1 MKKENLKTENT
12 DLEICQ
18 QIYDVAKKIYENSNI
33 PTLQEYAKESVYTL
47 KGILQVLKYNGGKLE
62 YYNEVNYF
70 SNCGGWGE
78 IEIKAGEFCAY
89 FQTIAAFEMLE
100 KHLKLLLA
108 KERAQF
114 THFADVEKYD
124 CSNVAKFAGT
134 DPLRPNL
141 QNVEF
146 NFKRGTK
153 TATDSRI
160 LKIVKIDKQ
169 DKETALINPLTNE
182 IKTDATFPAWE
193 NVLPKQGAKVVLC
206 LGDIVKKI
214 PKKML
219 NQSTKQVIFEFNY
232 RGSGDHRITGG
243 DSDFG
248 TSFENHLHAFC
259 NFEQNFKIAFN
270 INFLS
275 KITSYYKDKK
285 KQLTEFTM
293 YLTASNRAVVI
304 TVEGKTDINLI
315 IPVMIK
321 TGYKEY
327 APIEIIDSVHY
338 VDIPEV
344 LDVFQNIGNE
354 NIVCNKLETS
364 PALAKA
370 DFSQRCE
377 ADDYYFNFHNEAKLW
392 ENKTETNRYSGEYDT
407 EENAQINMN
416 MKAVFT
422 PNKHLKIDL
431 NEVMEYYFD
440 LINTH
445 FSPDSEA
452 ESVNNTDV
460 LQQAETSTEATNEGE
475 NNPDFVIYIEHGK
488 DEDAPAFT
496 LYEEAEKYML
506 ENNFEMYRDE
516 ILENYMIIY
525 VREKQ
530 VNNIK
535 QEQNME
541 NINTIF
547 ENDKSGRKP
556 FISVSKDDVINYFV
570 ETEDKSVFKNKTQ
583 SDIKRACLCKANNIS
598 IINEPKKERVLTT
611 FADKD
616 FEYYNN
622 FCEKIIKIN
631 GCYYNDSYIVEKRT
645 EKNMLSMPDNYIIV
659 HKNYIASISPKY
671 GYSKEDSKEINNNL
685 DFYFDL
691 INTHFPAAELTE
703 EESALYVSDV
713 EYLQENGLIEI
724 EEQQKIK
731 LTESDYK
738 EIQKLSQKQDYTY
751 SCEQLKSF
759 VYDYKTAKETGD
771 KYTMLF
777 IEAILEDV
785 NYHRENRLLQAGLFD
800 AVANCDEFCQNCA
813 NYYECMKTGKC
824 LRYEETSKQS
834 QLEEFFEENTLIND
848 DGTIYKGEND
858 YETLY
863 NEALKEIE
871 TLKNQLAAANEK
883 LHNVAKILTGE
894 NNTVESVKTAEN
906 KEIVPEALPQIK
918 ERKKRAKIDKNAAII
933 DFFSGKEV
941 IFDSENGVTIDGKY
955 HKSKDYVYRFIVCGK
970 PLPKHKPKV
979 KEAEKNVCTPEN
991 SFENDNAQQI
1001 EIECNC
1007 CNKFMFHDENM
1018 LIDGDNNDIFTC
1030 EHCGKQYTRIQ
1041 LFEMYV
1047 TTLENSGAITVMN

>member
-1 MKKENLKTENT
+1 MKKIETTNT

-100 KHLKLLLA
+100 KHLKLLPA

-114 THFADVEKYD
+114 TEFSEAEKFE
-124 CSNVAKFAGT
+124 CSDVAKIAGI
-134 DPLRPNL
+134 DPLHPNL
-141 QNVEF
+141 QNIEF

-153 TATDSRI
+153 TATDSHL
-160 LKIVKIDKQ
+160 LKIVRIDKQ
-169 DKETALINPLTNE
+169 DKETALINPQTNE
-182 IKTDATFPAWE
+182 IKTEATFPALE
-193 NVLPKQGAKVVLC
+193 NVLPKQGARVVLC
-206 LGDIVKKI
+206 LGNIIKKI

-219 NQSTKQVIFEFNY
+219 NSKKQVIFNFNY

-243 DSDFG
+243 DSVFG

-275 KITSYYKDKK
+275 KITSFYKDTKK
-285 KQLTEFTM
+285 HLKEYTM

-304 TVEGKTDINLI
+304 TVEGKDDINLI
-315 IPVMIK
+315 MPVMIE

-327 APIEIIDSVHY
+327 APTEIIDSVHY

-344 LDVFQNIGNE
+344 LAVFQNIKNE
-354 NIVCNKLETS
+354 NVICNKLETH
-364 PALAKA
+364 PLLAKS
-370 DFSQRCE
+370 DFSQRCA
-377 ADDYYFNFHNEAKLW
+377 ADDYYFNFHNDAKLW
-392 ENKTETNRYSGEYDT
+392 ENKTDINRYGGEYDT

-475 NNPDFVIYIEHGK
+475 NNPDFLIYIEHGK
-488 DEDAPAFT
+488 DEDAPAFAS
-496 LYEEAEKYML
+496 YEEAEKYML
-506 ENNFEMYRDE
+506 DNNFEMYRDE
-516 ILENYMIIY
+516 VCENFMIIY

-530 VNNIK
+530 VIIDEAKEAAERVKIKRAARLANI
-535 QEQNME
+535 ES
-541 NINTIF
+541 
-547 ENDKSGRKP
+547 DRKP
-556 FISVSKDDVINYFV
+556 FITVSKDDVINYFV

-583 SDIKRACLCKANNIS
+583 SDIKRACICKANNIS
-598 IINEPKKERVLTT
+598 IINERAATPIFTT

-616 FEYYNN
+616 FKYYLTIKEGLNTRLVKDTSNPTHYYNYN
-622 FCEKIIKIN
+622 RLSYMLDCEWDER
-631 GCYYNDSYIVEKRT
+631 C
-645 EKNMLSMPDNYIIV
+645 
-659 HKNYIASISPKY
+659 
-671 GYSKEDSKEINNNL
+671 
-685 DFYFDL
+685 DFYMGL
-691 INTHFPAAELTE
+691 INSHFPASELSE
-703 EESALYVSDV
+703 EESALKVSDV

-724 EEQQKIK
+724 EENKI
-731 LTESDYK
+731 DYK
-738 EIQKLSQKQDYTY
+738 KL
-751 SCEQLKSF
+751 
-759 VYDYKTAKETGD
+759 
-771 KYTMLF
+771 
-777 IEAILEDV
+777 
-785 NYHRENRLLQAGLFD
+785 
-800 AVANCDEFCQNCA
+800 
-813 NYYECMKTGKC
+813 
-824 LRYEETSKQS
+824 YEETLLQLFEVSKK
-834 QLEEFFEENTLIND
+834 LD
-848 DGTIYKGEND
+848 
-858 YETLY
+858 
-863 NEALKEIE
+863 
-871 TLKNQLAAANEK
+871 AANKK
-883 LHNVAKILTGE
+883 LSNVAKILTGE

-906 KEIVPEALPQIK
+906 KEIIPEALPMIK

-933 DFFSGKEV
+933 DFFAGKDV
-941 IFDSENGVTIDGKY
+941 IFDSENGVTIEGKY
-955 HKSKDYVYRFIVCGK
+955 HKSKDYVYRFIVLGK

-979 KEAEKNVCTPEN
+979 KEALKNVCTPEN
-991 SFENDNAQQI
+991 SFDGDNAQQI

-1018 LIDGDNNDIFTC
+1018 LIDGDNNDVFTC

-1047 TTLENSGAITVMN
+1047 ITLENSGAVNNISTIFNL